1 MKTKWHTIDE
11 QKVYFNCIIKGI
23 PIYSKISQSLRNKA
37 LPIESKGE
45 WYRWNFNHA
54 DETYLF
60 LLSSTFLRICV
71 YNQFYLM
78 KAKSKAHDSII
89 YIVSNMGFSALLIV
103 VNHFVIYSK
112 NRFLINNNRH
122 GAGCIW

>member
-11 QKVYFNCIIKGI
+11 QNVYFDCIIKGI

-37 LPIESKGE
+37 LPIESKVE

-78 KAKSKAHDSII
+78 KAKSKVHDSII
-89 YIVSNMGFSALLIV
+89 SNIGFSA
-103 VNHFVIYSK
+103 S
-112 NRFLINNNRH
+112 
-122 GAGCIW
+122 